1 MPHEPAAS
9 PFHDPNAELER
20 TLRAEYLRNHG
31 HDEASLRLL
40 SNEARLEILREA
52 SIYVA
57 AKLAEVDARSTYLHD
72 IHGASSRE

>member
-9 PFHDPNAELER
+9 PLHDPKADLER
-20 TLRAEYLRNHG
+20 ALRNEYLRDHG

-40 SNEARLEILREA
+40 SEEARLEILRGA

-57 AKLAEVDARSTYLHD
+57 AKLAEVDARSSYVHD
-72 IHGASSRE
+72 IHGAASKE